1 MLTWLSVSLK
11 MNGTGSQSYLF
22 ANIFII
28 HTNSGLYFLSF
39 YAKKWKCKI
48 SCVFVVFWT
57 FVTSF
62 REIWSEYFT
71 KRGIRIAFWSA
82 VAEADRQEAEQK
94 DDDDGN
100 VNKLG
105 EGLDSASDE
114 DEEDS
119 VDDDSD
125 DNVDMISDDSEG
137 MGKQSVSVESEP
149 KKDNEPV
156 TSAHIEEGTDTGTV
170 VDNSEN
176 KTKDQVNDTD
186 KCKCD
191 MQGDRLQDNLEK
203 ANISEGASAER
214 KGLKIQNTPHMYNG
228 PELLELFKSLHT
240 DSEQTLSTIGM
251 VSEEKLKCT
260 SNNYFHTTLILCS
273 NWSYSI
279 LLIEKEGRN
288 LWRLA

>member
-1 MLTWLSVSLK
+1 M
-11 MNGTGSQSYLF
+11 
-22 ANIFII
+22 
-28 HTNSGLYFLSF
+28 
-39 YAKKWKCKI
+39 
-48 SCVFVVFWT
+48 
-57 FVTSF
+57 
-62 REIWSEYFT
+62 
-71 KRGIRIAFWSA
+71 
-82 VAEADRQEAEQK
+82 
-94 DDDDGN
+94 
-100 VNKLG
+100 G

-125 DNVDMISDDSEG
+125 ENVDMISDESEG
-137 MGKQSVSVESEP
+137 MGKQSDSVESEP

-251 VSEEKLKCT
+251 VSEDKLKGT
-260 SNNYFHTTLILCS
+260 FNNYFHTTLILCS
-273 NWSYSI
+273 N
-279 LLIEKEGRN
+279 
-288 LWRLA
+288 

>member
-1 MLTWLSVSLK
+1 MGEGLDSASDEDEEDSV
-11 MNGTGSQSYLF
+11 
-22 ANIFII
+22 
-28 HTNSGLYFLSF
+28 
-39 YAKKWKCKI
+39 
-48 SCVFVVFWT
+48 
-57 FVTSF
+57 
-62 REIWSEYFT
+62 
-71 KRGIRIAFWSA
+71 
-82 VAEADRQEAEQK
+82 D

-125 DNVDMISDDSEG
+125 ENVNKMGEGLDSASDEDEEDSVDDDSDENVDMISDESEG
-137 MGKQSVSVESEP
+137 MGKQSDSVESEP

-203 ANISEGASAER
+203 ANISEGASTER

-251 VSEEKLKCT
+251 VSEEKLKGT

-273 NWSYSI
+273 N
-279 LLIEKEGRN
+279 
-288 LWRLA
+288 